1 MQRDGARQLTLCH
14 GSLWG
19 NQRGG
24 QYGSQR
30 DSGCYALQGGEG
42 LNPTELAHMVIGLVE
57 EKQAEDIVLLDLR
70 QVSIIADYFVICSAA
85 SKRQAQALLD
95 TLKEEFKK
103 EGVQW
108 LHTEGE
114 AGSGWLLIDYADVIV
129 HIFSPEQRA
138 FYQLEELWQHAP
150 MVVKIQ

>member
-1 MQRDGARQLTLCH
+1 MLECSETRQ
-14 GSLWG
+14 
-19 NQRGG
+19 
-24 QYGSQR
+24 GSQR
-30 DSGCYALQGGEG
+30 NDGYRIFRGGEG
-42 LNPTELAHMVIGLVE
+42 LNPTELAHKVIGLVE

-85 SKRQAQALLD
+85 TKRQSQALLD
-95 TLKEEFKK
+95 TLREELKKEE
-103 EGVQW
+103 VQP

-114 AGSGWLLIDYADVIV
+114 ASSGWLLIDYADVIV